1 MRKFLL
7 SIFFVAIA
15 VLGMAQTHK
24 VRTNP
29 DEADFYIKGDLSIE
43 EINGKVVY
51 KLSKVESQG
60 IYFENKTI
68 REGFETDKED
78 VLFQFSRA
86 RVDLPHT
93 LDDTLDFWRY
103 DKAIDEWQ
111 PDGETR
117 QGTAGVETK
126 KSAVIMLVIDCSGSI
141 GKDFNKVQ
149 NAAQSF
155 VDYVYNKTNGIGN
168 IKMGIIGFSKM
179 NETVENVF
187 EITPLTSQSRSEMI
201 RFINNLTTQS
211 LMKILKI
218 LQKAL

>member
-68 REGFETDKED
+68 REGFETDK
-78 VLFQFSRA
+78 
-86 RVDLPHT
+86 
-93 LDDTLDFWRY
+93 
-103 DKAIDEWQ
+103 
-111 PDGETR
+111 
-117 QGTAGVETK
+117 
-126 KSAVIMLVIDCSGSI
+126 
-141 GKDFNKVQ
+141 
-149 NAAQSF
+149 
-155 VDYVYNKTNGIGN
+155 
-168 IKMGIIGFSKM
+168 
-179 NETVENVF
+179 
-187 EITPLTSQSRSEMI
+187 
-201 RFINNLTTQS
+201 
-211 LMKILKI
+211 
-218 LQKAL
+218 